1 MAAVNLPGI
10 PDTWLSAYGSK
21 HTLIYT
27 PSRRAGNVLLICDDL
42 GWECEDLGGDHAP
55 KGYTILKTDCTG
67 VANRVTLS
75 GKFTNWTSSK
85 YKQQWSNKLYH
96 PYMTDPAAY
105 VERTAETKPA
115 DIIPFAEEL
124 EALESTAVIEQDAAY
139 EAELDAMY
147 ERLPARACIRRD
159 LRPGDDVYIWSR
171 PFPIGGQWTLVGQVL
186 TPADEDNRVLMR
198 YVSGVPM
205 LFALDAKYKYAVRR
219 NAYQVAWRDCEY
231 HASHP
236 TVAEHRAA
244 QADFNRKLDA
254 LLDKAAPIMELI
266 QADVHRRIEEVAFKE
281 VKDMAKGQHAA

>member
-1 MAAVNLPGI
+1 MDADNP
-10 PDTWLSAYGSK
+10 
-21 HTLIYT
+21 IYT
-27 PSRRAGNVLLICDDL
+27 VGSQLRVPFGQRRFEVNAIDTTRQGGIFYCFDIATGDCFRAVKWYSELQMKALNPVVIMLDTRPLVTVLPPP
-42 GWECEDLGGDHAP
+42 E
-55 KGYTILKTDCTG
+55 
-67 VANRVTLS
+67 
-75 GKFTNWTSSK
+75 
-85 YKQQWSNKLYH
+85 WSNVLYH
-96 PYMTDPAAY
+96 PTMLETPA
-105 VERTAETKPA
+105 T
-115 DIIPFAEEL
+115 IIPFAEEL
-124 EALESTAVIEQDAAY
+124 EALEAAAVIEQDAAY

-171 PFPIGGQWTLVGQVL
+171 PFPLGGVWTLVGQVL

-205 LFALDAKYKYAVRR
+205 LFALDAKYKYAVQR

-236 TVAEHRAA
+236 KAAEHRAA

-281 VKDMAKGQHAA
+281 VKDMAKGQDAA